1 MSRSTLIELGATI
14 VKIARPSLCGLLI
27 AAVLAGCASQERQLP
42 TLEIALQS
50 KEQIWN
56 AVAHFEGQT
65 FVAGPRWTGGSGPQ
79 LSVFDSQ
86 GQRTSFPDQSW
97 NAWASGQDPRKAFV
111 NINALR
117 LEKSL
122 LWVVDT
128 GAADFGGDPIPGG
141 AKLVAIDLVETRV
154 VRTYPF
160 SAEVARPGS
169 YIDDVRFQGNY
180 AFLTDA
186 GNAGIIVLD
195 LLSGSARRVLDGHK
209 SVSAGSDRDIVLSGQ
224 SVKAPGGS
232 ALRVNADPLEVSLD
246 GQWLYYGPLQGPW
259 SKVRI
264 SDLTAPALTPA
275 QLASRV
281 EPFADL
287 PPTGGTVMDAKGNLY
302 FSDLAHDAIR
312 VRRPDGRIET
322 LIVDPRLHWVDAPFL
337 DRNGM
342 LWLPAAQMDRVSLFN
357 DGTARVQWPMTIFLL
372 PTR

>member
-1 MSRSTLIELGATI
+1 MSS
-14 VKIARPSLCGLLI
+14 VDPWWCGLAMASALTGCTSQQSSP
-27 AAVLAGCASQERQLP
+27 AA
-42 TLEIALQS
+42 LEAALQS
-50 KEQIWN
+50 RDKIWN
-56 AVAHFEGQT
+56 AVAHLEGQT
-65 FVAGPRWTGGSGPQ
+65 YVAGPRWTAGRGPQ
-79 LSVFDSQ
+79 LSIVDEQGRRAAYPDSA
-86 GQRTSFPDQSW
+86 W
-97 NAWASGQDPRKAFV
+97 NAWAPAKDARQAFV

-117 LEKSL
+117 LEETT

-128 GAADFGGDPIPGG
+128 GAAEFGGNPIPDG
-141 AKLVAIDLVETRV
+141 AKLVAIDLTEKRV
-154 VRTYPF
+154 KRTYLF

-195 LLSGSARRVLDGHK
+195 LLSGSARRVLDGHP
-209 SVSAGSDRDIVLSGQ
+209 SVTATNDRDIVLSGQ
-224 SVKAPGGS
+224 TVKAPGGS
-232 ALRVNADPLEVSLD
+232 ALRVNADPLEVSPD

-264 SDLTAPALTPA
+264 SDLTAPDLTPA
-275 QLASRV
+275 QLGSRV

-312 VRRPDGRIET
+312 VRRPDGHVET

-337 DRNGM
+337 DRDGM

-357 DGTARVQWPMTIFLL
+357 DGTSRVQWPMTIFVL

>member
-1 MSRSTLIELGATI
+1 MSGIYPLW
-14 VKIARPSLCGLLI
+14 CGLAMAFALT
-27 AAVLAGCASQERQLP
+27 GCASHQSK
-42 TLEIALQS
+42 TAALEVALQS
-50 KEQIWN
+50 QEKIWN

-65 FVAGPRWTGGSGPQ
+65 YVSGPRWAADSGPQ
-79 LSVFDSQ
+79 LSIVDTQ
-86 GQRTSFPDQSW
+86 GRRAAYPDPAW
-97 NAWASGQDPRKAFV
+97 NAWAPTKDASQAFV

-117 LEKSL
+117 LEKTT

-128 GAADFGGDPIPGG
+128 GAAEFGGDPIPNG
-141 AKLVAIDLVETRV
+141 AKLVAIDLTKKRV
-154 VRTYPF
+154 TRTYLF

-195 LLSGSARRVLDGHK
+195 LLSGTARRVLDGHQ
-209 SVSAGSDRDIVLSGQ
+209 SVSAGGDREIVLSGH

-232 ALRVNADPLEVSLD
+232 ALRVHADPLEVD

-259 SKVRI
+259 SKVLI
-264 SDLTAPALTPA
+264 SDLVAPDLTPA

-281 EPFADL
+281 KPFADL

-302 FSDLAHDAIR
+302 YSDLAHDAIR
-312 VRRPDGRIET
+312 VRRPDGSIET
-322 LIVDPRLHWVDAPFL
+322 LVVDPRLHWVDAPFL
-337 DRNGM
+337 DKDGM

-357 DGTARVQWPMTIFLL
+357 DGTARIQWPMTIFRL

>member
-1 MSRSTLIELGATI
+1 MSLATFFEQRATT
-14 VKIARPSLCGLLI
+14 VKVARPALYGLLI
-27 AAVLAGCASQERQLP
+27 AAVLAGCASQQAQPPVLEVARQS
-42 TLEIALQS
+42 T
-50 KEQIWN
+50 EQIWN

-65 FVAGPRWTGGSGPQ
+65 YVAGPRWTGGSGPQ
-79 LSVFDSQ
+79 LSVFDAH
-86 GQRTSFPDQSW
+86 GQRTAFPDQHW
-97 NAWASGQDPRKAFV
+97 NAWAPGHDPRSAFV

-117 LEKSL
+117 LEKNV

-128 GAADFGGDPIPGG
+128 GAADFGGNPIPGG
-141 AKLVAIDLVETRV
+141 AKLVAIDLVEKRV
-154 VRTYPF
+154 VHSYPF

-169 YIDDVRFQGNY
+169 YIDDVRIQDGH

-195 LLSGSARRVLDGHK
+195 LASGNARRVLDGHPA
-209 SVSAGSDRDIVLSGQ
+209 VTAGNERNIVLDGQ
-224 SVKAPGGS
+224 TLKAPGGA
-232 ALRVNADPLEVSLD
+232 ALRVNADPLEVSQD
-246 GQWLYYGPLQGPW
+246 GAWLYFGPLQGPW

-264 SDLTAPALTPA
+264 ADLTASALTPA

-312 VRRPDGRIET
+312 VRRPDGRIEM

-337 DRNGM
+337 DRDGM